1 MVIYARLYYYFIQF
15 GYYTDQERPMRVAL
29 STYYTYYAR
38 SDLLRIADAVR
49 AADDPIQLISKR
61 GVITPP
67 TPTATP

>member
-1 MVIYARLYYYFIQF
+1 
-15 GYYTDQERPMRVAL
+15 MRVAL